1 MKKFTQFIFTA
12 LIGAGTLLSGAPA
25 SATQTFIFKGEREDK
40 DRLHLELQTEDV
52 LKPPE
57 SYSSHLNVDAG
68 LTSPAYTF
76 TGYKIT
82 GISGFWLEEF
92 ALDMPLPI
100 KSLLPV
106 GSIVENSIYNTPPG
120 LDTSAHSPTDNLFN
134 PNKGFSPPWAGE
146 GGKFS
151 YGGIA
156 FVVDFSS
163 LVNSPKYGSLYNGP
177 LEKDYQLYTDPDT
190 LEYAG
195 CPGSC
200 VGVIEIPEPDTL
212 LLSLGATLVLPWMR
226 RARRRAQT
234 RNEPSTHQSETQ
246 TRG

>member
-1 MKKFTQFIFTA
+1 MKNLKQFIFTA
-12 LIGAGTLLSGAPA
+12 LIGAGTLLSGTSA
-25 SATQTFIFKGEREDK
+25 SATKIFSFNAERADGDTFQIK
-40 DRLHLELQTEDV
+40 LQTEDA
-52 LKPPE
+52 LTTE
-57 SYSSHLNVDAG
+57 SYGAHTNVAAG

-82 GISGFWLEEF
+82 GISGFWFEEF

-151 YGGIA
+151 YGGVA

-163 LVNSPKYGSLYNGP
+163 LVNSPQYGSLYSGP
-177 LEKDYQLYTDPDT
+177 LEKDYQLYTDPGT
-190 LEYAG
+190 LRYAG

-200 VGVIEIPEPDTL
+200 VGVTEVPEPDTL

-226 RARRRAQT
+226 SARRRDQT
-234 RNEPSTHQSETQ
+234 RNEPGIQQSETQ